1 MASWIKNREGQWI
14 VIAKE
19 NEVAGSAI
27 IVKKKNGE
35 TQTVSVASKSR
46 PFLGKYGEYAGQQCV
61 LVTPRRN
68 GSSSQTASRRCLAC
82 EYEAADDMDDFEV
95 SSRMER
101 DYGRRVD
108 YHTCR

>member
-19 NEVAGSAI
+19 NEVAGS
-27 IVKKKNGE
+27 VVVVRKKSGE
-35 TQTVSVASKSR
+35 TQTVNIGSKSR
-46 PFLGKYGEYAGQQCV
+46 PFAGKYGEYAGQQCV
-61 LVTPRRN
+61 FITPQRN
-68 GSSSQTASRRCLAC
+68 GLSQTSPRRCLAC
-82 EYEAADDMDDFEV
+82 EYNAADDMDDFEV